1 MLIVDEL
8 ERLAGQFSSDD
19 GRIAT
24 IKLKDKII
32 DKMEGHFNN
41 TKAKLKPSE
50 LSAYNFSIAEI
61 QNIVPA
67 KFDREMTL
75 TYSELNEHPLFRQL
89 IHHIRTIISI
99 FRTVHYRVTL

>member
-8 ERLAGQFSSDD
+8 EKLAGQFSFEN

-24 IKLKDKII
+24 IKLKDEIV
-32 DKMEGHFNN
+32 DKMEGYFDNI
-41 TKAKLKPSE
+41 KPKLKPSE

-67 KFDREMTL
+67 KLDREVRL
-75 TYSELNEHPLFRQL
+75 TDPELNDHPLFRQL
-89 IHHIRTIISI
+89 IHHIRTVISL
-99 FRTVHYRVTL
+99 FRTVHYRAAL